1 MDMVKTFLETCIQ
14 EVSLN
19 GRLGSSLKPDSWN
32 KVKLVLETFHGFK
45 VNQKQMKNHYDY
57 LREKY
62 QAWLPITKKTGNI
75 YDPATNTIL
84 MSNSEWDEYINAH
97 PKAKTLKSS
106 PLPFPDLCT
115 ALFEGSTATGIH
127 GWSPSCSIP
136 RPGVSSLST
145 NVDIDTLDDV
155 EDLHGDKNDGTS
167 INSLVSTERKN
178 TGKKRKTTMSRV
190 EIDDKMSTA
199 LELLIKKNSAPN
211 VEECMVKLEGIGW
224 EESLY
229 SATVSILCEGD
240 SYRHAW
246 MQMTEVDKL
255 ESWVGHGYR
264 RSNIVV
270 AVLVLA

>member
-1 MDMVKTFLETCIQ
+1 MESNENVRVSWRNTDVVKTFLETCIQ

-32 KVKLVLETFHGFK
+32 KVNLVLENSHGFK

-57 LREKY
+57 LRDKY
-62 QAWLPITKKTGNI
+62 QAWLPITKKTSNI
-75 YDPATNTIL
+75 YDPTTNTIL
-84 MSNSEWDEYINAH
+84 MSNSEWDEYIKAH

-106 PLPFPDLCT
+106 PLLFSDLCT
-115 ALFEGSTATGIH
+115 ALFEGSTATDIH

-145 NVDIDTLDDV
+145 NIDIDTLDDV
-155 EDLHGDKNDGTS
+155 EDLHDDKNDGTS
-167 INSLVSTERKN
+167 INSSVSTERKN
-178 TGKKRKTTMSRV
+178 AGKKRKTTLSRV

-211 VEECMVKLEGIGW
+211 VEECMI
-224 EESLY
+224 
-229 SATVSILCEGD
+229 
-240 SYRHAW
+240 
-246 MQMTEVDKL
+246 
-255 ESWVGHGYR
+255 GHGYR

-270 AVLVLA
+270 DVLVLA